1 MYIIRS
7 FFTRFLACV
16 IAWGCVISSHNY
28 TPEICRNINS
38 DDCFYAH
45 VWFINNSYYLCTPL
59 LKRRCPATGKYL
71 TTQEENNKPDADN
84 VSGGTNG
91 DTSQELTYDQK
102 VFISTVYAEATTSA
116 SGYPVSPVAR
126 QAVACVI
133 MNRIGQREWARFQ
146 TAGDVCA
153 YSGFSAHGS
162 YNYQECM
169 KYLDNRDGSN
179 QQIEELISQVLPIY
193 TGEISDITGGAQLF
207 YTPAAMKPHTQL
219 GWNFGLLEEV
229 IISGVDPYF
238 EGRFYRYK
246 GSTG

>member
-1 MYIIRS
+1 MYIIQS
-7 FFTRFLACV
+7 FFTRLLVCV
-16 IAWGCVISSHNY
+16 MVSGCVISSHNY
-28 TPEICRNINS
+28 APESCRYINS
-38 DDCFYAH
+38 DDCFCAH
-45 VWFINNSYYLCTPL
+45 VGFSNNAFFCSKTPL
-59 LKRRCPATGKYL
+59 KRCCPSTGLYL
-71 TTQEENNKPDADN
+71 TAHEEDNKPDVDD
-84 VSGGTNG
+84 VTDETNG

-162 YNYQECM
+162 YNYLECM